1 MLRLLQ
7 GKLGGLHLVG
17 DFNDDN
23 DNNEQQ
29 QLEEFQENGV
39 NDWDLMMMKRY
50 KNSAFQKRVQS
61 GEKSAT
67 KHTNIVNSYGSSPSS
82 SRSLR
87 FLL

>member
-29 QLEEFQENGV
+29 QQQQLEEFQENGV
-39 NDWDLMMMKRY
+39 NDWDLMMMKNY
-50 KNSAFQKRVQS
+50 KNSAFQKRV
-61 GEKSAT
+61 
-67 KHTNIVNSYGSSPSS
+67 
-82 SRSLR
+82 
-87 FLL
+87 

>member
-39 NDWDLMMMKRY
+39 NDWDLMMMK
-50 KNSAFQKRVQS
+50 K
-61 GEKSAT
+61 
-67 KHTNIVNSYGSSPSS
+67 
-82 SRSLR
+82 
-87 FLL
+87 

>member
-29 QLEEFQENGV
+29 QQLVEFQENGV
-39 NDWDLMMMKRY
+39 NDWDLMMMKKY

-67 KHTNIVNSYGSSPSS
+67 KHTNIVNSSGSSPSS

-87 FLL
+87 FL